1 MLRRFA
7 ISERDGSI
15 TTTYPVQSDDTGAE
29 GQREHWLTSS
39 ARIRWHS
46 EHAKG
51 FLAIQNTPFNF
62 GPRGS
67 IRDFLIQSACMSNQ
81 SWNDVGH

>member
-51 FLAIQNTPFNF
+51 FLAIQNTVENKLKPL
-62 GPRGS
+62 P
-67 IRDFLIQSACMSNQ
+67 
-81 SWNDVGH
+81 